1 MDPETAQAALASQ
14 ACGGTPPPG
23 LPQPSRGA
31 LYQHIADTYRTLRL
45 GLAAVAIL
53 LPAALWIGS
62 GQPPRPS
69 ISDYYHAGGWM
80 RDLFV
85 GSLCAIGVFLV
96 LYRGYSW
103 KEDRALDLAGVAALV
118 VAFVP
123 SDRREVPGMPAP
135 HGSSGLVHLLA
146 AAAFFALIAYVCV
159 FRSGDTL
166 KLMDE
171 ARRRPYRRAYR
182 LLGAAMLAAPAV
194 AWGVRYLPGATA
206 YPYVFF
212 AELAGIL
219 VFAAFWAVKSRE
231 IAVLERG

>member
-1 MDPETAQAALASQ
+1 MNPETVQAALAVQ
-14 ACGGTPPPG
+14 ACNGHPPPG
-23 LPQPSRGA
+23 LPEPSRGE
-31 LYQHIADTYRTLRL
+31 LYDHIAATYRTLRI

-53 LPAALWIGS
+53 LPVGLWIGS
-62 GQPPRPS
+62 GAPRPS

-85 GSLCAIGVFLV
+85 GALSAIGVFLV

-123 SDRREVPGMPAP
+123 TDRREVPGMPAP
-135 HGSSGLVHLLA
+135 PGQSGLVHLVA

-171 ARRRPYRRAYR
+171 ARRRPFRQAYR
-182 LLGAAMLAAPAV
+182 LLGAAMLAAPAA
-194 AWGVRYLPGATA
+194 AWAVRYLPGATA

>member
-1 MDPETAQAALASQ
+1 MNPETVQAALATQ
-14 ACGGTPPPG
+14 ACGHPPPG
-23 LPQPSRGA
+23 LPEPSRGD
-31 LYQHIADTYRTLRL
+31 LYDHIAATYRTLRI

-62 GQPPRPS
+62 GQPRPS

-85 GSLCAIGVFLV
+85 GALSAIGVFLI
-96 LYRGYSW
+96 LYRGYSRG
-103 KEDRALDLAGVAALV
+103 EDRALDLAGVAALL

-123 SDRREVPGMPAP
+123 TDRREVPGVAAP
-135 HGSSGLVHLLA
+135 HFWSGLVHLGA

-171 ARRRPYRRAYR
+171 ERRRPYRSTYR
-182 LLGAAMLAAPAV
+182 LLGAAMLAVPAA
-194 AWGVRYLPGATA
+194 AWAVRYLPGATA

-219 VFAAFWAVKSRE
+219 VFAAFWLVKSRE
-231 IAVLERG
+231 IAALERH